1 MRRKLLPAAVALLAL
16 AAGAR
21 PAAAEATCS
30 SPLQVGEQLP
40 QPQVDIAALSAQ
52 VGCTAAVR
60 FSIALCSRR
69 ALRVP
74 QITKLS
80 TFSEAPAPAVT
91 RIVYTPQDMA
101 ARECATR
108 AAPPGRC
115 VTLFQRTSLQLTHG
129 AARHSYV
136 KSLMRDAGL
145 VVRCV
150 R

>member
-1 MRRKLLPAAVALLAL
+1 MTAPLA
-16 AAGAR
+16 
-21 PAAAEATCS
+21 
-30 SPLQVGEQLP
+30 
-40 QPQVDIAALSAQ
+40 
-52 VGCTAAVR
+52 
-60 FSIALCSRR
+60 CSRR

-101 ARECATR
+101 ARECATHAR
-108 AAPPGRC
+108 RLQGRC
-115 VTLFQRTSLQLTHG
+115 VTLFRRTSLQLTHG